1 MLRFPFT
8 RSNNSKK
15 ASNHRVATSDP
26 QTSKEILAKLKERY
40 PKEHFDMKLNWD
52 EDPVIFGSVPF
63 FELAL
68 PCFLFSVLYYRI
80 DSGNGHGVFYY
91 TSEAE
96 FEKESESRLL
106 FNNKMRYVVNDY

>member
-1 MLRFPFT
+1 MFSSIF
-8 RSNNSKK
+8 SKRTNRRK
-15 ASNHRVATSDP
+15 SSRQKVATSDSH
-26 QTSKEILAKLKERY
+26 TSNTILALLEELY
-40 PKEHFDMKLNWD
+40 PEEHFVMSLDLD

-68 PCFLFSVLYYRI
+68 PCFLLSVLYYRI

-96 FEKESESRLL
+96 FKKESESRLL
-106 FNNKMRYVVNDY
+106 FNNRMRYVVNDY

>member
-1 MLRFPFT
+1 MFSSIF
-8 RSNNSKK
+8 SKRTNRRK
-15 ASNHRVATSDP
+15 SSRQKVATSDP
-26 QTSKEILAKLKERY
+26 HTSNTILALLKELY
-40 PKEHFDMKLNWD
+40 PEEHFVMRLDLD

-80 DSGNGHGVFYY
+80 DSGVFYY

-96 FEKESESRLL
+96 FEKESGSRLL
-106 FNNKMRYVVNDY
+106 FNNRMRYFVNDY

>member
-1 MLRFPFT
+1 MFSSIF
-8 RSNNSKK
+8 SKRTNRRK
-15 ASNHRVATSDP
+15 SSRPKVATSDSH
-26 QTSKEILAKLKERY
+26 TSNTILALLKELY
-40 PKEHFDMKLNWD
+40 PEEHFVMKPD

-68 PCFLFSVLYYRI
+68 PCFFLSVLYYRI

-96 FEKESESRLL
+96 FEKESGSRLL
-106 FNNKMRYVVNDY
+106 FNNRMRYVVNDY

>member
-1 MLRFPFT
+1 MFSSIF
-8 RSNNSKK
+8 SKRTNRRK
-15 ASNHRVATSDP
+15 SSRQKVATSDSH
-26 QTSKEILAKLKERY
+26 TSNTILALLKELY
-40 PKEHFDMKLNWD
+40 PEEHFVMKPDLD

-68 PCFLFSVLYYRI
+68 PCFLFSILYYRI
-80 DSGNGHGVFYY
+80 DSDNGHGVFYY

-96 FEKESESRLL
+96 FEKVCESCLL